1 MKKYVFFIVSIGV
14 ILAGLLFY
22 NVYNIQKENMKNFEE
37 PGYILQSASGQ
48 TQKIDKYYFNANEE
62 YKIKNNQKVIFKDT
76 SGDEVYTTKDN
87 FIHYNNGA
95 ISSLQKGVLIN
106 LANIEQDPITYYSIA
121 ANQIVKKQSENY
133 YINHLNNKLQFKNL
147 IWKISDTKYLIA
159 GNAMT
164 VTFDDG
170 TTKEINGYIELEYL
184 DNQIIKLYN
193 QELIYQTISSKVNI
207 KMPDNIEIN
216 LQSKAVNKNG
226 ETKMNLANMVIDSD
240 DNVEIVEETKEDKY
254 KNNEIDE
261 SMQNEIETED
271 ADEDED
277 SENNPNAQNGN
288 VNGEN
293 GQNTQNGENS
303 QTGANG
309 EDNVQNGNAGEGT
322 NGGSG
327 GIVEEEVEDLPEL
340 VAPVFKVES
349 FDVDSISLNAQI
361 TIQDDEA
368 RLVREPY
375 IKILD
380 NATGKNVYAKEEAL
394 GTYNIDIAVSTL
406 SPETDYTLVIESA
419 YDVDGIT
426 YTKNFVY
433 KIFRTKS
440 VGIRYE
446 KDVFTNNSLKFK
458 VSVDP
463 DSKVKGAEMSLIS
476 PNGTVEQTVEVGNGT
491 QAGETAEFISLSSNT
506 DYTIKLSNVLY
517 NGQIISNGF
526 SQEKVFRTL
535 KNKPQIVGPEYEID
549 KRESTFR
556 LSIKNVVDQDNGIEG
571 YRYEIYDTRND
582 LDEAPVYT
590 REIPSKEAITVKVDE
605 KILSRG
611 VPYAFKV
618 VAIFNDNEKIVEYE
632 SEFSNVMKMD
642 GVEFPTVRFEKETIT
657 FERIQGKL
665 IIEDPN
671 NTIKIDDSNKMLV
684 TYTDSTGYT
693 RQFSYQGGLTIP
705 IDIND
710 LRSNETYKF
719 RIFTTVDL
727 KDDNE
732 PIDECYIGGAIIQTL
747 TPDALMG
754 SFIQDSS
761 DTKNT
766 FNIKFNLKK
775 ANEENAGSIDTVNPD
790 DPTLQDLEANV
801 LSNLEFRIY
810 AGQPI
815 QNGDGTVTMPG
826 TAIRT
831 VKIKD
836 EYAQEPYESKIK
848 EEYYDQVKA
857 ITPEF
862 FGAENKDFKDQK
874 YTIQVLN
881 AYDYTYAGG
890 NKIPLVEGLGYD
902 YYVVTTNGFIPDL
915 PTDPDKAITVT
926 PIRNRDTDSPRTE
939 LNAETIVGYKAQAK
953 YDNNQNYATKVI
965 YNMYDA
971 TTNQIVGT
979 QEIEIGEDGVVPP
992 AEFEVKDGTKYGV
1005 QDVDEAR
1012 RGNKYYFT
1020 YKMILDLNHDGEGET
1035 EWPLPSDNVTLKSE
1049 EVEPNKQQPRIIMY
1063 PSISTDK
1070 AFKFKYKSLDIDNA
1084 LEKDELT
1091 AYINT
1096 TIKKDTKSINP
1107 NTGDVFEEI
1116 SFENLVAGNL
1126 EIRTKQRISKT
1137 GEAVD
1142 IGLAYQYFEGKR
1154 NIQDLKYRLE
1164 VEENSVNITISGDI
1178 EKLSKIVAIK
1188 ATFTDTKTQTIK
1200 IEKDLKVLR
1209 NNMLTVSFNDI
1220 AELLNEETRVDV
1232 EAYYDTGVTGYDVE
1246 SDYVAYQ
1253 KAYRS
1258 GEDINYYSINKEGN
1272 VAPTTTISENMFNR
1286 TNGTSTDKATTF
1298 NLVNP
1303 INNKKADFILS
1314 YSEKGYTYQNDVV
1327 LQKEIGLASLT
1338 PEGSNIIKF
1347 NLIIPGISLL
1357 KEGSTSE
1364 LDITEELDR
1373 VKVNASIITKDGI
1386 EIKDNNIIVELWKT
1400 DENLNNSEKIKEVAI
1415 PLADFKNEITIDGL
1429 EPKTYYYIKFRAEIR
1444 NITKGSE
1451 EEFIEKYLYDVDY
1464 DTVGKLYYFST
1475 LANVNVENIK
1485 VEYSPTSYADKD
1497 LKVSYTLDK
1506 VLGFQKLR
1514 HIIYRQNPDTG
1525 AYEEKVAEF
1534 EDDLPKAIMEEYVEA
1549 NPGSI
1554 FTFGTRYKIFI
1565 TPIAVITNGEEQKE
1579 IDLGTKEAE
1588 FYLAPLSSPLVG
1600 IDGYRLDT
1608 VNDDGTTDIG
1618 NRIRFKVTMYDN
1630 DRTVVGDK
1638 YRVKIYNQNHED
1650 ITPEEYKGEYNTDDA
1665 NNVFE
1670 LNNIARDQKYTI
1682 EVNMDIDYPNDG
1694 KEPYIHDASN
1704 TRTVDPVNESGISV
1718 GNVTSTNNS
1727 TEPNKIDL
1735 LFYNSYKID
1744 QIDQIRYS
1752 IYNTSGYN
1760 QSDVE
1765 DFVPR
1770 EIHSQVDN
1778 DTYYSFT
1785 LNKNLPTEGKY
1796 YVEMQFI
1803 RNGEIVDTAR
1813 IEHIFVNG

>member
-1 MKKYVFFIVSIGV
+1 
-14 ILAGLLFY
+14 
-22 NVYNIQKENMKNFEE
+22 MKNFEE

-1049 EVEPNKQQPRIIMY
+1049 EVEPNKQQLRIIMY

>member
-95 ISSLQKGVLIN
+95 ISSLKKGVLIN

-121 ANQIVKKQSENY
+121 ANQIVKKQGENY

-261 SMQNEIETED
+261 SMQNEIKTED

-277 SENNPNAQNGN
+277 SENNPNTQNGN
-288 VNGEN
+288 MNGEN
-293 GQNTQNGENS
+293 GQNIQNGENS

-671 NTIKIDDSNKMLV
+671 NTIKTDDANKMLI

-693 RQFSYQGGLTIP
+693 KQFSYQGGLTIP

-727 KDDNE
+727 KDDND
-732 PIDECYIGGAIIQTL
+732 PIDECYIGGAVIQTL

-775 ANEENAGSIDTVNPD
+775 ANSENSGSIDTVNPD

-836 EYAQEPYESKIK
+836 EYAQEPYKSKIK
-848 EEYYDQVKA
+848 EEYYDEVKA

-915 PTDPDKAITVT
+915 PTDPEKAITVT
-926 PIRNRDTDSPRTE
+926 PIRNRDTDVPRSE

-953 YDNNQNYATKVI
+953 YDNNQNYARKVI

-971 TTNQIVGT
+971 TTNQLVGT
-979 QEIEIGEDGVVPP
+979 QEIEIGEDGVIPS
-992 AEFEVKDGTKYGV
+992 ATFEVKDGTKYGV

-1063 PSISTDK
+1063 PSISTET

-1107 NTGDVFEEI
+1107 NTENVFEEV

-1164 VEENSVNITISGDI
+1164 VEENSVNITISGDT

-1286 TNGTSTDKATTF
+1286 TNGNSTDKGTTF

-1303 INNKKADFILS
+1303 VNNKKANFALS

-1357 KEGSTSE
+1357 KQGSTSE

-1386 EIKDNNIIVELWKT
+1386 EIKDNNIIVEVWKT
-1400 DENLNNSEKIKEVAI
+1400 DENLNNSEQIKEVTI
-1415 PLADFKNEITIDGL
+1415 PLENFKSEITIDGL
-1429 EPKTYYYIKFRAEIR
+1429 EPKTYYYLKFRAEIR
-1444 NITKGSE
+1444 NATKSTE
-1451 EEFIEKYLYDVDY
+1451 EEFVEKYLYDVDF

-1579 IDLGTKEAE
+1579 IDLGTKDAE

-1608 VNDDGTTDIG
+1608 VNEDGTTDIG

-1704 TRTVDPVNESGISV
+1704 TRTVEPVNESGISV

-1744 QIDQIRYS
+1744 QIDQIKYS

-1760 QSDVE
+1760 QSGME
-1765 DFVPR
+1765 EFVPK

-1778 DTYYSFT
+1778 ETYYSFT

-1796 YVEMQFI
+1796 YVEMQFM
-1803 RNGEIVDTAR
+1803 RGGEIVDTAR
-1813 IEHIFVNG
+1813 IEHIFING

>member
-121 ANQIVKKQSENY
+121 ANQIVKKQGENY

-261 SMQNEIETED
+261 SMQNEIKTED

-288 VNGEN
+288 VNDEN
-293 GQNTQNGENS
+293 GQNIQNGENS

-309 EDNVQNGNAGEGT
+309 EDNVQGGNAGEGT

-727 KDDNE
+727 KDDND